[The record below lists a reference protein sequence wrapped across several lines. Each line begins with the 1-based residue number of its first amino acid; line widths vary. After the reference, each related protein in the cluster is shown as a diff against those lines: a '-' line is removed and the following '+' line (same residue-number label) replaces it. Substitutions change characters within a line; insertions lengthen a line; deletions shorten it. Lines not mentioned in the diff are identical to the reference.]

1 MQATLL
7 DFGCI
12 VEPYRIVYPKPYLWR
27 NKIKSIQK
35 KLSDFGM
42 GIKTRS
48 L

>member
-12 VEPYRIVYPKPYLWR
+12 IEPYRIVYPKQYLWR
-27 NKIKSIQK
+27 NKVESIQK
-35 KLSDFGM
+35 KLSDFGI